1 MIVAITF
8 ITCPGTNFTVEQLSV
23 SRRASGG
30 FAALTA
36 EIIPLMWARPN
47 TVKRP
52 DRAAGH
58 ITRTHRG
65 RSMHFKDAPAFPPVQ
80 RVGIITSPPI
90 LGGLHHHYV
99 RV

>member
-36 EIIPLMWARPN
+36 EIIPLM
-47 TVKRP
+47 
-52 DRAAGH
+52 
-58 ITRTHRG
+58 
-65 RSMHFKDAPAFPPVQ
+65 
-80 RVGIITSPPI
+80 
-90 LGGLHHHYV
+90 
-99 RV
+99 

>member
-52 DRAAGH
+52 DRAAGQ
-58 ITRTHRG
+58 
-65 RSMHFKDAPAFPPVQ
+65 F
-80 RVGIITSPPI
+80 GISSASDFAC
-90 LGGLHHHYV
+90 GEADEG
-99 RV
+99 